1 MSTWQEWWLDIKNLF
16 LPIFCRQCGV
26 RLMTEENGY
35 FCPTCWEASPRVE
48 RPFCTGCGKP
58 HEAAV
63 GIATRSNFP
72 CAECRNKPNRY
83 VRRIFGAGV
92 YDGPVAE
99 AVKLLKFGERLK
111 LAGPLSELMTEFAAR
126 ELDVDQ
132 YTALVPVPLHKVR
145 QRERGFNQSLL
156 LAAGA
161 LPAFPHAELDT
172 SLLRIRPTRTQSRLK
187 AEERAA
193 NVRGAFAVVGDSLKG
208 KTVLLIDDVVTT
220 GGTIT
225 ECARAMR
232 RAGAVEV
239 DVFAAALAVH

>member
-1 MSTWQEWWLDIKNLF
+1 VADWQEWWLDLKNLF
-16 LPIFCRQCGV
+16 LPVFCRQCAA
-26 RLMTEENGY
+26 RLMTEENGF
-35 FCPTCWEASPRVE
+35 FCPTCWEGSPRIE

-72 CAECRNKPNRY
+72 CAECRTKPNRH
-83 VRRIFGAGV
+83 VRRIYGAAV
-92 YDGPVAE
+92 YDGPIAE
-99 AVKLLKFGERLK
+99 AVKLLKFSDRQR
-111 LAGPLSELMTEFAAR
+111 LAGPLADAMAEFAAC
-126 ELDVDQ
+126 EMDSAQ
-132 YTALVPVPLHKVR
+132 YTALVPVPLHHVR
-145 QRERGFNQSLL
+145 ERERGFNQSLL
-156 LAAGA
+156 LAQHLQAVFPNA
-161 LPAFPHAELDT
+161 LLDL
-172 SLLRIRPTRTQSRLK
+172 SLMRIRPTRTQSRLK

-193 NVRGAFAVVGDSLKG
+193 NVRGAFAVEGGALQG

-225 ECARAMR
+225 ECARALK